1 MTYLTDLCEH
11 LTVNSLLTD
20 ELKESMDEFDRVRRE
35 INKNI
40 YIPYGKYKG
49 KRIEE
54 VAKFDLK
61 YLKWFA
67 TQANLP
73 QENKDGINLILKK
86 LSL

>member
-1 MTYLTDLCEH
+1 MTYLTDLLEH
-11 LTVNSLLTD
+11 LTQNSLLAD
-20 ELKESMDEFDRVRRE
+20 ELKQSLEEFDQKRRE
-35 INKNI
+35 MNRQI

-49 KRIEE
+49 KRIED

-67 TQANLP
+67 TQSNLP
-73 QENKDGINLILKK
+73 QENKDGINFILKK